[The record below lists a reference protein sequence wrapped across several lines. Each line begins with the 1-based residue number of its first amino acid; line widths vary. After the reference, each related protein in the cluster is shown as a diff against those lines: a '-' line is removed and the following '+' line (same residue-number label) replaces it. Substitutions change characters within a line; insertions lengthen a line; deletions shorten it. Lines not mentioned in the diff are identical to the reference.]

1 MAMEPVKVHSRKIN
15 PRTGIGRGV
24 TLVGLAQGALIT
36 ATLALPGLVIAAP
49 DSALSGL
56 AAKDQSVRREQGL
69 RSLSAL
75 TGTSATEAAE
85 LATKLERENGALGTF
100 AVDFVMGEIW
110 SREQLSRRDRNLVVL
125 AILGAIHQTNQLAYY
140 VPGGIRNGLTAE
152 EIREIFVHLSG
163 YAGFPRALDAMAET
177 NRLLA
182 QMGHPPPAGPAERLT
197 GEQRRA
203 RSIEVMTRL
212 SGQESADA
220 GKLLEGI
227 AGKLGPL
234 ADAGV
239 DFAFGE
245 IWARPQLS
253 RRDRSLLVVSVL
265 AALGRGDELDIHVP
279 SALRHGVTKAE
290 LEEVML
296 TVFAYAGAPLAV
308 EGIRK
313 VIEHTA
319 SP

>member
-1 MAMEPVKVHSRKIN
+1 MAVEPLKVHSRKIN
-15 PRTGIGRGV
+15 ARAGIGRGV
-24 TLVGLAQGALIT
+24 TLVGLAQGILIT

-75 TGTSATEAAE
+75 TGTSATEATE

-182 QMGHPPPAGPAERLT
+182 QMGHPSPAEPAERLT

-265 AALGRGDELDIHVP
+265 AALGRADELDIHVP

>member
-1 MAMEPVKVHSRKIN
+1 MTMTPVKVHARKIN
-15 PRTGIGRGV
+15 SRAGIGRGV
-24 TLVGLAQGALIT
+24 TLMGLAQGILIT
-36 ATLALPGLVIAAP
+36 ATLALPGWVIAAP

-56 AAKDQSVRREQGL
+56 AAKDQRIRREQGL
-69 RSLSAL
+69 HSLSAL

-100 AVDFVMGEIW
+100 AIDFVMGEIW

-182 QMGHPPPAGPAERLT
+182 KMGHPPPAAPAERLT

-245 IWARPQLS
+245 IWARSQLS

-265 AALGRGDELDIHVP
+265 AALGRDDELDIHVP
-279 SALRHGVTKAE
+279 AALRHGVTKTE

>member
-1 MAMEPVKVHSRKIN
+1 MKAELLMPFRGCIARLSLVVWSLLLMAGVAQAAGLESR
-15 PRTGIGRGV
+15 
-24 TLVGLAQGALIT
+24 
-36 ATLALPGLVIAAP
+36 
-49 DSALSGL
+49 
-56 AAKDQSVRREQGL
+56 DQSVRRARGL
-69 RSLSAL
+69 ESLQAIA
-75 TGTSATEAAE
+75 GTPDAAATAQLAE
-85 LATKLERENGALGTF
+85 RLERENGALGSF

-110 SREQLSRRDRNLVVL
+110 GREQLSRRDRNLVVL

-140 VPGGIRNGLTAE
+140 VPGGIRNGLTPT
-152 EIREIFVHLSG
+152 EIREIYVHLAG

-182 QMGHPPPAGPAERLT
+182 SMGHAVPAEGLPPADRLSGAERR
-197 GEQRRA
+197 E
-203 RSIEVMTRL
+203 RSIAVMKKL

-234 ADAGV
+234 AEAGV

-265 AALGRGDELDIHVP
+265 AALGRADELDIHVP
-279 SALRHGVTKAE
+279 AALRHGVTKTE

-313 VIEHTA
+313 VIEHTGEVA
-319 SP
+319 G

>member
-1 MAMEPVKVHSRKIN
+1 MKAMTLKQFP
-15 PRTGIGRGV
+15 GV
-24 TLVGLAQGALIT
+24 DARVILAAVSLLLMGGLTQAAGLEARDQAVRRAQGLESLQRIAGTPDAAAT
-36 ATLALPGLVIAAP
+36 AQLA
-49 DSALSGL
+49 D
-56 AAKDQSVRREQGL
+56 R
-69 RSLSAL
+69 
-75 TGTSATEAAE
+75 
-85 LATKLERENGALGTF
+85 LERENGALGSF
-100 AVDFVMGEIW
+100 ALDFVMGEIW

-140 VPGGIRNGLTAE
+140 VPGGIRNGLTPT
-152 EIREIFVHLSG
+152 EIREIYVHLAG

-182 QMGHPPPAGPAERLT
+182 EMGHAAPTSGLPPADRLT
-197 GEQRRA
+197 GAERRE
-203 RSIEVMTRL
+203 RSIEVMKKL

-234 ADAGV
+234 AEAGV

-265 AALGRGDELDIHVP
+265 AALGRADELDIHVP
-279 SALRHGVTKAE
+279 AALRHGVTKTE

-313 VIEHTA
+313 VIEHTGA
-319 SP
+319 DAG

>member
-1 MAMEPVKVHSRKIN
+1 MTMEPVKIHSRKIN
-15 PRTGIGRGV
+15 SRAAIGHGV
-24 TLVGLAQGALIT
+24 TLIGLAQGILLT
-36 ATLALPGLVIAAP
+36 ATLALPGLVVAAP
-49 DSALSGL
+49 DAALSGL
-56 AAKDQSVRREQGL
+56 AAKDQTVRREQGL

-75 TGTSATEAAE
+75 TGTSVTAAAE
-85 LATKLERENGALGTF
+85 LATTLERENGALGTF

-152 EIREIFVHLSG
+152 EIREVFVHLSG

-182 QMGHPPPAGPAERLT
+182 KMGHPPPVAPAERLT

-203 RSIEVMTRL
+203 RSIAVMTRL

-265 AALGRGDELDIHVP
+265 AALGRADELDIHVP
-279 SALRHGVTKAE
+279 AALRHGVTKTE

>member
-1 MAMEPVKVHSRKIN
+1 MKIKTTLPQAGRRAGSRL
-15 PRTGIGRGV
+15 GWC
-24 TLVGLAQGALIT
+24 LALALGALVADPVAAGLEASDQAARRARGLDVLQTIIG
-36 ATLALPGLVIAAP
+36 AESPEQAAALVA
-49 DSALSGL
+49 
-56 AAKDQSVRREQGL
+56 R
-69 RSLSAL
+69 
-75 TGTSATEAAE
+75 
-85 LATKLERENGALGTF
+85 LERENGALGSF
-100 AVDFVMGEIW
+100 AIDFVMGEIW

-140 VPGGIRNGLTAE
+140 VPAAIHHGLTPTE
-152 EIREIFVHLSG
+152 VREIFIHLSG

-182 QMGHPPPAGPAERLT
+182 SLGHPPPAEGLAPAARLSGAERR
-197 GEQRRA
+197 E
-203 RSIEVMTRL
+203 RSIEVMKKL

-227 AGKLGPL
+227 AGRLGPL

-245 IWARPQLS
+245 IWARPELS

-265 AALGRGDELDIHVP
+265 AALGRADELDIHVP
-279 SALRHGVTKAE
+279 AALRHGVTRTE

-313 VIEHTA
+313 VIEHTGGA
-319 SP
+319 EAQGEPRR

>member
-1 MAMEPVKVHSRKIN
+1 MQSSTSARLF
-15 PRTGIGRGV
+15 RGGKCWACAWALW
-24 TLVGLAQGALIT
+24 LVVAGAQGADLSASDQDQRRARGLDALQAIVGTQDAEAT
-36 ATLALPGLVIAAP
+36 AA
-49 DSALSGL
+49 L
-56 AAKDQSVRREQGL
+56 AAR
-69 RSLSAL
+69 
-75 TGTSATEAAE
+75 
-85 LATKLERENGALGTF
+85 LERENGALGSF
-100 AVDFVMGEIW
+100 AIDFVMGEIW

-140 VPGGIRNGLTAE
+140 VPGGIHNGLTPE
-152 EIREIFVHLSG
+152 EIREIFIHLSG
-163 YAGFPRALDAMAET
+163 YAGFPRALDAMAEA

-182 QMGHPPPAGPAERLT
+182 ELGHPVPAEGLPPAQRLT
-197 GEQRRA
+197 GAERRQ

-212 SGQESADA
+212 SGKDSDDA
-220 GKLLEGI
+220 ARLLEGI
-227 AGKLGPL
+227 AGNLGPL
-234 ADAGV
+234 AGAGV

-279 SALRHGVTKAE
+279 AALRHGVTKTE

-313 VIEHTA
+313 VIEHTGGGGTNE
-319 SP
+319 

>member
-1 MAMEPVKVHSRKIN
+1 MKVESLMPFRGCIARLSLAGWSLLLMA
-15 PRTGIGRGV
+15 GV
-24 TLVGLAQGALIT
+24 AQAAGLESLDQGARR
-36 ATLALPGLVIAAP
+36 ARGLESLQAIA
-49 DSALSGL
+49 
-56 AAKDQSVRREQGL
+56 
-69 RSLSAL
+69 
-75 TGTSATEAAE
+75 GTSDAAATAQLAE
-85 LATKLERENGALGTF
+85 RIERENGALGSF

-110 SREQLSRRDRNLVVL
+110 GREQLSRRDRNLVVL

-140 VPGGIRNGLTAE
+140 VPGGIHNGLTPT
-152 EIREIFVHLSG
+152 EIREIYVHLAG

-182 QMGHPPPAGPAERLT
+182 SMGHAVPAEGLPPAERLS
-197 GEQRRA
+197 GVERRE
-203 RSIEVMTRL
+203 RSIAVMKKL

-220 GKLLEGI
+220 GKLLEGV

-234 ADAGV
+234 AEAGV

-265 AALGRGDELDIHVP
+265 AALGRADELDIHVP
-279 SALRHGVTKAE
+279 AALRHGVTKTE

-313 VIEHTA
+313 VIQHTGEVA
-319 SP
+319 G

>member
-1 MAMEPVKVHSRKIN
+1 MAVEPLKIHSRKIDS
-15 PRTGIGRGV
+15 RAGIGRGV
-24 TLVGLAQGALIT
+24 TLVGLAQGILIT
-36 ATLALPGLVIAAP
+36 ATLAVPGLVIAAS

-75 TGTSATEAAE
+75 TGTSATEATE

-110 SREQLSRRDRNLVVL
+110 SREQLGRRDRNLVVL

-182 QMGHPPPAGPAERLT
+182 QMGYPPPAEPAERLT

-203 RSIEVMTRL
+203 RSIEVMTR
-212 SGQESADA
+212 
-220 GKLLEGI
+220 
-227 AGKLGPL
+227 
-234 ADAGV
+234 
-239 DFAFGE
+239 
-245 IWARPQLS
+245 
-253 RRDRSLLVVSVL
+253 
-265 AALGRGDELDIHVP
+265 
-279 SALRHGVTKAE
+279 
-290 LEEVML
+290 
-296 TVFAYAGAPLAV
+296 
-308 EGIRK
+308 
-313 VIEHTA
+313 
-319 SP
+319 

>member
-1 MAMEPVKVHSRKIN
+1 
-15 PRTGIGRGV
+15 
-24 TLVGLAQGALIT
+24 
-36 ATLALPGLVIAAP
+36 
-49 DSALSGL
+49 
-56 AAKDQSVRREQGL
+56 VRRARGL
-69 RSLSAL
+69 ESLQAIA
-75 TGTSATEAAE
+75 GTPDAAATAQLAE
-85 LATKLERENGALGTF
+85 RLERENGALGSF

-110 SREQLSRRDRNLVVL
+110 GREQLSRRDRNLVVL

-140 VPGGIRNGLTAE
+140 VPGGIRNGLTPT
-152 EIREIFVHLSG
+152 EIREIYVHLAG

-182 QMGHPPPAGPAERLT
+182 SMGHAVPAEGLPPADRLSGAERR
-197 GEQRRA
+197 E
-203 RSIEVMTRL
+203 RSIAVMKKL

-234 ADAGV
+234 AEAGV

-265 AALGRGDELDIHVP
+265 AALGRADELDIHVP
-279 SALRHGVTKAE
+279 AALRHGVTKTE

-313 VIEHTA
+313 VIEHTGEVA
-319 SP
+319 G

>member
-15 PRTGIGRGV
+15 PRAGIGRGV
-24 TLVGLAQGALIT
+24 ALVGLAQGILIT

-75 TGTSATEAAE
+75 TGTSATEATE
-85 LATKLERENGALGTF
+85 LATKLERENGGLGTF

-182 QMGHPPPAGPAERLT
+182 QMGHPPPTGPAERLT

-253 RRDRSLLVVSVL
+253 RRDRSLI
-265 AALGRGDELDIHVP
+265 G
-279 SALRHGVTKAE
+279 
-290 LEEVML
+290 
-296 TVFAYAGAPLAV
+296 
-308 EGIRK
+308 GIGSSGTR
-313 VIEHTA
+313 A
-319 SP
+319 

>member
-1 MAMEPVKVHSRKIN
+1 MQSSIFSARLFRVGRLWAGAWAMSLMVA
-15 PRTGIGRGV
+15 G
-24 TLVGLAQGALIT
+24 AQGADL
-36 ATLALPGLVIAAP
+36 
-49 DSALSGL
+49 SANDQEQRRARGL
-56 AAKDQSVRREQGL
+56 A
-69 RSLSAL
+69 SLQTILGAPSAE
-75 TGTSATEAAE
+75 ATAE
-85 LATKLERENGALGTF
+85 LAAGLERQNGALGSF
-100 AVDFVMGEIW
+100 AIDFVMGEIW

-140 VPGGIRNGLTAE
+140 VPGGIRNGLTPA
-152 EIREIFVHLSG
+152 EIREIFIHLSG
-163 YAGFPRALDAMAET
+163 YAGFPRALDAMAEA

-182 QMGHPPPAGPAERLT
+182 ELGHPVPAEGLPAAEPLT
-197 GEQRRA
+197 GAERRQ

-212 SGQESADA
+212 SGKDSADA
-220 GKLLEGI
+220 ARLLEGI
-227 AGKLGPL
+227 AGNLGPL
-234 ADAGV
+234 AGAGV

-265 AALGRGDELDIHVP
+265 AALGRGEELDIHVP
-279 SALRHGVTKAE
+279 AALRHGVTKTE

-313 VIEHTA
+313 VIEHTGEQEN
-319 SP
+319 

>member
-1 MAMEPVKVHSRKIN
+1 MAMEPVKVHSRKIDS
-15 PRTGIGRGV
+15 RAGIGRGV
-24 TLVGLAQGALIT
+24 TLVGLAQGILMA
-36 ATLALPGLVIAAP
+36 ATLAVPGSVIAAP
-49 DSALSGL
+49 DSALSDL
-56 AAKDQSVRREQGL
+56 AAKDQRVRREQGL

-75 TGTSATEAAE
+75 TGTSTTEAAE

-163 YAGFPRALDAMAET
+163 YAGFPRALDAMAEA

-182 QMGHPPPAGPAERLT
+182 KMGHPPPAEAAERLT

-265 AALGRGDELDIHVP
+265 AALGRDDELDIHVP
-279 SALRHGVTKAE
+279 SALRHGVTKTE

-319 SP
+319 NP